1 MYKSVYSFIA
11 LLLIVGSVSAQ
22 VPDKIYSTNIHNVKL
37 NYSGNQLAYP
47 VIKLNGSDQLDLNFD
62 DLNAGVRNYS
72 YTWQLCNADWTKT
85 ILSEFDY
92 IKGFTQN
99 RITNYRNASVALVKY
114 THYMV
119 TLPEKSCLPSRSGNY
134 LLKVFAD
141 GDTANLVFTRRV
153 LVLEE
158 KATIGAQIQQPFN
171 GQVFKTHQKIIFNIS
186 PGNLNF
192 INPIQQVKVVILQN
206 NRWDNA
212 ITNLKPTFVRPNS
225 LEYNNDD
232 IVFPGGREWRWLDL
246 RSFRLQSDRVAT
258 AKYNANS
265 TDVYVKPDVD
275 RTPQRL
281 VYYRDINGMF
291 YNEIS
296 ENVNYLWQS
305 DFAETHFTFIPTGN
319 RIMADRDVYLF
330 GELSNYGMNEKAK
343 MVYNPE
349 KGVYETSLLLKN
361 GYYNYDY
368 VTISKTGGAASFDDT
383 EGNLWDTENSYTILV
398 YYRGINGRVD
408 ELVGITHINSL
419 TGRSS
424 Y

>member
-1 MYKSVYSFIA
+1 MQKCISIISA
-11 LLLIVGSVSAQ
+11 LLCIAVAATPQ
-22 VPDKIYSTNIHNVKL
+22 VPDKIYADNIHNVKL
-37 NYSGNQLAYP
+37 NYAGNQLAYP
-47 VIKLNGSDQLDLNFD
+47 IIKLNGADQLELNFD

-99 RITNYRNASVALVKY
+99 RITTYRNSSIALVKY

-119 TLPEKSCLPSRSGNY
+119 TLPERSCVPSRSGNY

-141 GDTANLVFTRRV
+141 GDTAKVVFTRRV
-153 LVLEE
+153 LVIEE
-158 KATIGAQIQQPFN
+158 KATVGAQVQQPFN
-171 GQVFKTHQKIIFNIS
+171 GQIFKTHQKIIFTVNLGSVNIV
-186 PGNLNF
+186 NA
-192 INPIQQVKVVILQN
+192 IQQVKVAILQN

-212 ITNLKPTFVRPNS
+212 ITSLKPTFIRQAS
-225 LEYNNDD
+225 LEYNSED

-258 AKYNANS
+258 ATYNASS
-265 TDVYVKPDVD
+265 TDVFVKPDLD

-281 VYYRDINGMF
+281 VYYKDYNGMF

-305 DFAETHFTFIPTGN
+305 DFANTHFTFVPAGN
-319 RIMADRDVYLF
+319 QVIADKDVYLF
-330 GELSNYGMNEKAK
+330 GELTNYGMDNKAK
-343 MVYNPE
+343 MVYNAE

-368 VTISKTGGAASFDDT
+368 ITIDKKGGLPSYDLT
-383 EGNLWDTENSYTILV
+383 EGNLWDTENSYTVLV
-398 YYRGINGRVD
+398 YYRGINGRTD
-408 ELVGITHINSL
+408 ELIGIARVNSY
-419 TGRSS
+419 TGRN
-424 Y
+424 

>member
-1 MYKSVYSFIA
+1 MRNFFAV
-11 LLLIVGSVSAQ
+11 IVLVMAGLFVSGQ
-22 VPDKIYSTNIHNVKL
+22 VPDKIYADNIHNVKL
-37 NYSGNQLAYP
+37 NISGNQLGYP
-47 VIKLNGSDQLDLNFD
+47 IIRLNSADQLELNFD

-99 RITNYRNASVALVKY
+99 RITNYRNSSIALVKY

-119 TLPEKSCLPSRSGNY
+119 NLPERSCLPSRSGNY

-141 GDTANLVFTRRV
+141 GDTAKLVFTRRV
-153 LVLEE
+153 LVVEE
-158 KATIGAQIQQPFN
+158 RATVGAQIQQPFD
-171 GQVFKTHQKIIFNIS
+171 GRFFKTHQKIIFTVNL
-186 PGNLNF
+186 GNLNLV
-192 INPIQQVKVVILQN
+192 NALQQVKVCVLQN

-212 ITNLKPTFVRPNS
+212 LTQLKPTFVRQNS
-225 LEYNNDD
+225 LEYNAED

-246 RSFRLQSDRVAT
+246 RSFRLQSDRVET
-258 AKYNANS
+258 AKYNTSS
-265 TDVYVKPDVD
+265 TDIYVKPDLD

-281 VYYRDINGMF
+281 VYYKDYNGMF

-305 DFAETHFTFIPTGN
+305 DFANTHFTFVPAGN
-319 RIMADRDVYLF
+319 RVMANKDIYVF
-330 GELSNYGMNEKAK
+330 GELSNYGLDVNARMN
-343 MVYNPE
+343 YNPD

-361 GYYNYDY
+361 GYYNYNYIAVD
-368 VTISKTGGAASFDDT
+368 KATGKADFDET

-398 YYRGINGRVD
+398 YYRGINGRTD
-408 ELVGITHINSL
+408 ELIGVTRINSY
-419 TGRSS
+419 TGRN
-424 Y
+424 

>member
-1 MYKSVYSFIA
+1 MQKIVCSVLVFLFLSLFA
-11 LLLIVGSVSAQ
+11 LAQ
-22 VPDKIYSTNIHNVKL
+22 VPDRIYADNIRNVKL
-37 NYSGNQLAYP
+37 NISGNQLGYP
-47 VIKLNGSDQLDLNFD
+47 IMKLNGADQLDLNFD
-62 DLNAGVRNYS
+62 DLNGGIRNYS
-72 YTWQLCNADWTKT
+72 YTWQLCNADWNKT

-99 RITNYRNASVALVKY
+99 RITTYRNSSIALVKY

-119 TLPEKSCLPSRSGNY
+119 TLPERSCVPSRSGNY

-141 GDTANLVFTRRV
+141 GDTSKLIFTRRV

-158 KATIGAQIQQPFN
+158 KSSVGAQVQQPFD
-171 GQVFKTHQKIIFNIS
+171 GRISRGYQKIIFSVNLGNVNI
-186 PGNLNF
+186 
-192 INPIQQVKVVILQN
+192 INALQQVKVCILQN

-212 ITNLKPTFVRPNS
+212 FTDLKPTFIRQNS
-225 LEYNNDD
+225 LEYNSED

-258 AKYNANS
+258 AKYNTNS
-265 TDVYVKPDVD
+265 TDIYVKPDLD

-281 VYYRDINGMF
+281 VYYKDYNGMY
-291 YNEIS
+291 YNETI
-296 ENVNYLWQS
+296 ENLNLLWQT
-305 DFAETHFTFIPTGN
+305 DFADTHFTFIPSGN
-319 RIMADRDVYLF
+319 NELSGKDIYLF
-330 GELSNYGMNEKAK
+330 GELTNYGMDEKAK
-343 MVYNPE
+343 MVFNAD

-368 VTISKTGGAASFDDT
+368 ITVDKQGGPASFDLT

-408 ELVGITHINSL
+408 ELIGLARVNSY
-419 TGRSS
+419 TGG

>member
-1 MYKSVYSFIA
+1 MRNFFAV
-11 LLLIVGSVSAQ
+11 IVLVMAGLFVSGQ
-22 VPDKIYSTNIHNVKL
+22 VPDKIYADNIHNVKL
-37 NYSGNQLAYP
+37 NTSGNQLGYP
-47 VIKLNGSDQLDLNFD
+47 IIRLNSADQLELNFD

-99 RITNYRNASVALVKY
+99 RITNYRNSSIALVKY

-119 TLPEKSCLPSRSGNY
+119 NLPERSCLPSRSGNY

-141 GDTANLVFTRRV
+141 GDTAKLVFTRRV
-153 LVLEE
+153 LVVEE
-158 KATIGAQIQQPFN
+158 RATVGAQIQQPFD
-171 GQVFKTHQKIIFNIS
+171 GRFFKTHQKIIFTVNL
-186 PGNLNF
+186 GNLNLV
-192 INPIQQVKVVILQN
+192 NALQQVKVCVLQN

-212 ITNLKPTFVRPNS
+212 LTQLKPTFVRQNS
-225 LEYNNDD
+225 LEYNAED

-246 RSFRLQSDRVAT
+246 RSFRLQSDRVET
-258 AKYNANS
+258 AKYNTSS
-265 TDVYVKPDVD
+265 TDIYVKPDLD

-281 VYYRDINGMF
+281 VYYKDYNGMF

-305 DFAETHFTFIPTGN
+305 DFANTHFTFVPAGN
-319 RIMADRDVYLF
+319 RVMANKDIYVF
-330 GELSNYGMNEKAK
+330 GELSNYGLDVNARMN
-343 MVYNPE
+343 YNPD

-361 GYYNYDY
+361 GYYNYNYIAVD
-368 VTISKTGGAASFDDT
+368 KATGKADFDET

-398 YYRGINGRVD
+398 YYRGINGRTD
-408 ELVGITHINSL
+408 ELIGVTRINSY
-419 TGRSS
+419 TGRN
-424 Y
+424 